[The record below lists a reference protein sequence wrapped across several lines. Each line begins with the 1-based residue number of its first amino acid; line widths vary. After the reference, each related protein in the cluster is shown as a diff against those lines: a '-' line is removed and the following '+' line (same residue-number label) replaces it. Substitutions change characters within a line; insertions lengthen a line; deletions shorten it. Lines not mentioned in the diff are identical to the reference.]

1 MSNLE
6 HGSWAESIH
15 CLTVIKQ
22 TVGPISNGNNLVA
35 TEMYINTRTD
45 KMSRK
50 NLYEKIG
57 IYFFFFVEGG
67 GFISAKSDIK
77 HEVNPKE
84 NWVILFIPFRK
95 ISNTQTLCKALIRK
109 DTCF

>member
-1 MSNLE
+1 MKKL
-6 HGSWAESIH
+6 ESI
-15 CLTVIKQ
+15 
-22 TVGPISNGNNLVA
+22 
-35 TEMYINTRTD
+35 
-45 KMSRK
+45 
-50 NLYEKIG
+50 
-57 IYFFFFVEGG
+57 FFFFVEGG